1 MSAMIDAEQD
11 GQKLDQEQVVVTTM
25 TFLTASFESTNNCFT
40 NLTYALALHPEL
52 LDIVRQRP
60 DRIAAFVEEGIRW
73 DAPAQGFV
81 RSPTSDIEL
90 HGKTIPAGAQVVLH
104 IGAANRDERRFSAP
118 DRFEL
123 DRDDRPPR
131 RIRPGRPLLRRRTAR
146 AHDGAGHLRRVA
158 RR

>member
-1 MSAMIDAEQD
+1 MRELHGYLGELAAEHIDHPTDDLMSAMIDAEQD

-25 TFLTASFESTNNCFT
+25 TFLTAGFESTNNCFT

-81 RSPTSDIEL
+81 RSPTSR
-90 HGKTIPAGAQVVLH
+90 H
-104 IGAANRDERRFSAP
+104 
-118 DRFEL
+118 
-123 DRDDRPPR
+123 
-131 RIRPGRPLLRRRTAR
+131 RTAR
-146 AHDGAGHLRRVA
+146 QDHPRGSAGHASHWRRQP
-158 RR
+158 